1 MVFLK
6 EMYKVLKMIIIV
18 TGGAGFIG
26 SNFIF
31 HMLKNHPNDCII
43 CLDKLTYAG
52 NLCTLRPIMNQ
63 PNFSFVKA
71 DICDRDAIYR
81 IFEDEHPDIVVN
93 FAAESHV
100 DRSIDSP
107 SIFYQTNVLGTVT
120 LLEACRTYG
129 IKRFHQVSTDE
140 VYGDLPLTAAV
151 SGFKE
156 NDLLRPSSPYSSSKA
171 AADLAVL
178 SYHRTYGIPVT
189 ISRSSNNYGKFQHTE
204 KLIPKMIKLA
214 LKNKPLPLYGDG
226 SNVRD
231 WLYVH
236 DHCRAIDMILQHG
249 RVGEIYNVGAGEERS
264 NLEIVHLICR
274 ILNKPE
280 SLIQFVEDRKG
291 HDVRYSLD
299 VSKIHNEL
307 GWSPE
312 TAFDVGMA
320 ETIQWYEEKYGEN
333 SL

>member
-1 MVFLK
+1 MLVWETLNYKSMLNFFSTLWEANSLFNCK
-6 EMYKVLKMIIIV
+6 EV
-18 TGGAGFIG
+18 
-26 SNFIF
+26 
-31 HMLKNHPNDCII
+31 
-43 CLDKLTYAG
+43 
-52 NLCTLRPIMNQ
+52 
-63 PNFSFVKA
+63 
-71 DICDRDAIYR
+71 
-81 IFEDEHPDIVVN
+81 
-93 FAAESHV
+93 
-100 DRSIDSP
+100 
-107 SIFYQTNVLGTVT
+107 
-120 LLEACRTYG
+120 
-129 IKRFHQVSTDE
+129 HQVSTDK

-178 SYHRTYGIPVT
+178 SYYRTYGIPVT
-189 ISRSSNNYGKFQHTE
+189 ISRSSNNYGRFQHPE
-204 KLIPKMIKLA
+204 KLIPKIIQLA
-214 LKNKPLPLYGDG
+214 LKNKPLPQYGDG

-231 WLYVH
+231 WPYVD
-236 DHCRAIDMILQHG
+236 DHCRVIDMILQHG
-249 RVGEIYNVGAGEERS
+249 RVGEIYNVGSGEERS
-264 NLEIVHLICR
+264 NLEIVRLICR
-274 ILNKPE
+274 TLNKPE

-299 VSKIHNEL
+299 ISKIRNEL